1 MRIDPATRFVGID
14 PASRTGFVA
23 LDLNGKVLLA
33 KEITGSGSTSVRKIR
48 TLANEIFQHL
58 RPNDVVSIEGFAL
71 DARDTNKVSSGNG
84 WAARMA
90 VDRVGLTY
98 IVPPPMQLKKFV
110 NVSNWVGEK
119 GSKKRLDGKT
129 VKKLV
134 MAAVYE
140 HWGFK
145 AATDNIADAFVL
157 AKITEAVHKVK
168 NGYPIENYPDYQQE
182 VIIAILNPEK
192 KKKRA

>member
-1 MRIDPATRFVGID
+1 MPMRYVGIDPATR
-14 PASRTGFVA
+14 TGYVA
-23 LDLNGKVLLA
+23 LDQDGNLLRA
-33 KEITGSGSTSVRKIR
+33 KEITGAGYTSVRKIR
-48 TLANEIFQHL
+48 SLANEIFQHL
-58 RPNDVVSIEGFAL
+58 QPLDVVGIEGFAL
-71 DARDTNKVSSGNG
+71 NARDTNKVSSGNG

-90 VDRVGLTY
+90 VDRAGLIYMEPT
-98 IVPPPMQLKKFV
+98 PSQLKKFV
-110 NVSNWVGEK
+110 NVSEWTGVK

-134 MAAVYE
+134 IESVHE

-168 NGYPIENYPDYQQE
+168 NGYRIEKYPDYQQE
-182 VIIAILNPEK
+182 VIMAILHPEK